1 MGEHHRGCL
10 ERAVS
15 QLSDDGAERRHDVLM
30 RLATDDL
37 GLERDTAEQIYALSL
52 EEKLEP
58 VYAFELVRCGV
69 GVRDLEPVEQ
79 DEDDAAAQQS
89 PPAWVEERGVEL
101 EDADIE
107 RRLRL
112 SFRRF
117 RTLLETSVDA
127 VAAAQAFVA
136 APDIGPLRVE

>member
-1 MGEHHRGCL
+1 MGEYRRSCL
-10 ERAVS
+10 EQAVS
-15 QLSDDGAERRHDVLM
+15 QLSDDGTERRHDALM
-30 RLATDDL
+30 QLATDL
-37 GLERDTAEQIYALSL
+37 GLERGTAEQIYALSL

-69 GVRDLEPVEQ
+69 GVQDLEPVEQ